1 MPKFSDCR
9 IVGKVVVDDTN
20 TLTFKIECPPG
31 GWDETGRQVVILAKK
46 DWTPT
51 DFEITGMD
59 TPTDKTKDEER
70 AKKRSTLAVLM
81 EIYDKET
88 PRILRD
94 GLSSVEKVYKKYDI
108 KSRTELTD
116 AQLDYE
122 IESYKTALQNNAA

>member
-51 DFEITGMD
+51 DFEITGLD
-59 TPTDKTKDEER
+59 TPTDKAHQDER
-70 AKKRSTLAVLM
+70 NKKLSKLAYFMNLYDTDNGCDKNGDLSADRMYAK
-81 EIYDKET
+81 Y
-88 PRILRD
+88 
-94 GLSSVEKVYKKYDI
+94 GI